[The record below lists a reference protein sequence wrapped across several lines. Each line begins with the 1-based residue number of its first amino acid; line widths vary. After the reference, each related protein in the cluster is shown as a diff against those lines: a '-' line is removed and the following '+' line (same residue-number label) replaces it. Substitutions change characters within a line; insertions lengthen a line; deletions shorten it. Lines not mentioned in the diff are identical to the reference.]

1 MILNTF
7 VISTQLICL
16 TLLLFFVDFG
26 FVVLFHFV
34 LMPAKTLHTRV
45 QTVNTWLENTVDLDN
60 VRPVSY
66 K

>member
-1 MILNTF
+1 MSDVTSF
-7 VISTQLICL
+7 
-16 TLLLFFVDFG
+16 FFVDFG